1 MEGRR
6 EEERYSR
13 MPQEGKVEAMQLKLF
28 IEILVLQK
36 HEKPRYKAVAREAC
50 EENTQRGTRREGSLG
65 AGY

>member
-1 MEGRR
+1 
-6 EEERYSR
+6 